1 MVSLWVNIGFLLFGF
16 YLWNFR
22 INIPFDNSWITCTKP
37 AGTVWP
43 VAPPHASNH
52 PWTMLWPR
60 RLELHEKRFINRKQS
75 DLRCW
80 IRDGYI
86 KNRGFLI
93 PWGSIHGIFPYI
105 SHKNQ
110 PNVSNVHLQMVVL
123 MIGAS
128 LLVQVVAI
136 QIFFIFDQYWGKI
149 SHLTSIFFRWV
160 ETTNQLS
167 YIQIWGGWIE
177 FLFDTVD
184 GSENPGS
191 TSWPTEGT
199 AVFYPLFTG
208 F

>member
-136 QIFFIFDQYWGKI
+136 QIFFIFTNIGGRFPIWRAYFSDGLKPPTSCLIYKSGGVNWISILILLMVQKIRDQ
-149 SHLTSIFFRWV
+149 RV
-160 ETTNQLS
+160 DQLR
-167 YIQIWGGWIE
+167 E
-177 FLFDTVD
+177 R
-184 GSENPGS
+184 
-191 TSWPTEGT
+191 
-199 AVFYPLFTG
+199 
-208 F
+208 